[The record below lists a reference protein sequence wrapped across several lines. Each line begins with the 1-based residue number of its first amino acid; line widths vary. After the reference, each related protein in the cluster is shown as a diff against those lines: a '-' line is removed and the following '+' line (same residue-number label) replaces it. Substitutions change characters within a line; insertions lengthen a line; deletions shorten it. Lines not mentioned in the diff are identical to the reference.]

1 MKTLLFFA
9 FIGITSAIF
18 MPNEVKNPVQNQ
30 SKPVVKSDNFHN
42 DFDSSY
48 FYNGCKAFTFKS
60 NHKCNENN

>member
-18 MPNEVKNPVQNQ
+18 MPNDVQDPVQKQ
-30 SKPVVKSDNFHN
+30 SKPVDESDDFHN

-60 NHKCNENN
+60 NHLCNEKN